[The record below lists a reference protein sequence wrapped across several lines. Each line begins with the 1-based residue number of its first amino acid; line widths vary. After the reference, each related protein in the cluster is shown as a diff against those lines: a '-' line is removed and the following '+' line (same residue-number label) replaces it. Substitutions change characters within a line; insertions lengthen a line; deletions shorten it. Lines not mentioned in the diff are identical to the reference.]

1 MIQVRDGIFE
11 TNSSSTHCFTVM
23 KRDMY
28 ELWKNYKIALSIYY
42 VYSSND
48 RSYELGTDIE
58 PTINLPENFMSIE
71 KAKTLSKEREDKYDH
86 YYDYANL
93 RFGDNGFMRN
103 WGNFDTYAPIVRQID
118 IDKKKE
124 ENVKMLRYY
133 ISDERNSWYMQYL
146 KEQNKYDD
154 FVALIDDYEKTGQF
168 TEEMYSKFP
177 NFLFFDY
184 NEYMTMLD
192 YDECHSPFIHVYAD
206 IVAFG
211 HYFHS

>member
-28 ELWKNYKIALSIYY
+28 ELWKNYKIALSIDY
-42 VYSSND
+42 VYSSID
-48 RSYELGTDIE
+48 RGYELGTDIE

-71 KAKTLSKEREDKYDH
+71 KAKTLSKEREDEYDH

-133 ISDERNSWYMQYL
+133 VSNERNSSFMQYL
-146 KEQNKYDD
+146 KERNRYDD
-154 FVALIDDYEKTGQF
+154 LVALIDEYEKTGQF
-168 TEEMYSKFP
+168 TEEMYSRFP

-184 NEYMTMLD
+184 DEYMTMLD
-192 YDECHSPFIHVYAD
+192 YNECHSPFIHVYAD
-206 IVAFG
+206 TVAFG

>member
-1 MIQVRDGIFE
+1 
-11 TNSSSTHCFTVM
+11 
-23 KRDMY
+23 
-28 ELWKNYKIALSIYY
+28 
-42 VYSSND
+42 
-48 RSYELGTDIE
+48 
-58 PTINLPENFMSIE
+58 MSIE
-71 KAKTLSKEREDKYDH
+71 KAKTLSKEREDEYDH

-133 ISDERNSWYMQYL
+133 VSNERNSSFMQYL
-146 KEQNKYDD
+146 KERNRYDD
-154 FVALIDDYEKTGQF
+154 LVALIDEYEKTGQF
-168 TEEMYSKFP
+168 TEEMYSRFP

-184 NEYMTMLD
+184 DEYMTMLD
-192 YDECHSPFIHVYAD
+192 YNECHSPFIHVYAD
-206 IVAFG
+206 TVAFG

>member
-1 MIQVRDGIFE
+1 MIQVRDSIFE

-28 ELWKNYKIALSIYY
+28 ELWKNYKIALSIDYI
-42 VYSSND
+42 YSCND
-48 RSYELGTDIE
+48 RGYELGTDVE

-71 KAKTLSKEREDKYDH
+71 RAKTLSKEREDKYDH
-86 YYDYANL
+86 YYDYENL

-133 ISDERNSWYMQYL
+133 ISNERNSMYVQYL
-146 KEQNKYDD
+146 KEQNRYDN
-154 FVALIDDYEKTGQF
+154 FVALIDEYEKTGQF
-168 TEEMYSKFP
+168 TEEMYSRFP

-184 NEYMTMLD
+184 DEYMTMLD